1 MQDSQLVIAGVT
13 YKSRLIL
20 GTGKYKTFE
29 LMQAALIAADPG
41 MVTVAIRR
49 VDLKDR
55 SSQSFWNYL
64 PKGLPILPNTAGC
77 YNADDAVRT
86 ARLAR
91 EMLDTPLIKVE
102 VIGDPKS
109 LFPDVEGTLQATRI
123 LVKEGFTVLPYT
135 SDDPIIA
142 RRLEEAGAATIMP
155 LASPIGSGQGILN
168 PLPVRFILEQCKV
181 PVIIDAGVGTASDAA
196 LAMELGA
203 AGVLMNTAVAEAQDP
218 VMMARA
224 MRLGIEAGR
233 LAYLAGRM
241 SKKFSGSAS
250 SPTVGLSTPASR
262 TPQ

>member
-1 MQDSQLVIAGVT
+1 MQDSSLVIAGQT

-29 LMQAALIAADPG
+29 LMRQALEAADPA

-49 VDLKDR
+49 VDMADK
-55 SSQSFWNYL
+55 SSHSFWSYL
-64 PKGLPILPNTAGC
+64 PEGLPILPNTAGC
-77 YNADDAVRT
+77 YTAEDALRT

-91 EMLDTPLIKVE
+91 EMLETDLIKLE

-109 LFPDVEGTLQATRI
+109 LFPDVEATLQATRI

-155 LASPIGSGQGILN
+155 LAAPIGSGQGILN
-168 PLPVRFILEQCKV
+168 PLPVRLILEQSKV
-181 PVIIDAGVGTASDAA
+181 PVIVDAGVGTASDAA
-196 LAMELGA
+196 VAMELGA
-203 AGVLMNTAVAEAQDP
+203 AGVLMNTAVAEAQNP
-218 VMMARA
+218 VWMAQA
-224 MRLGIEAGR
+224 MKLAVESGR

-241 SKKFSGSAS
+241 PKRHLAAPS
-250 SPTVGLSTPASR
+250 SPVAGTVTAQLGGN
-262 TPQ
+262 